1 MKVLCSTEES
11 LYRPEALRWRKRM
24 RLLNPLGEGLVIL
37 PCSMKKPYSHSKS
50 HQIFRKA
57 TRPIQEVILTSPFGI
72 CPREMENT
80 YPIQSYDVTT
90 TGDWSNEEMRLV
102 GELLK
107 DYVTDKKVIAHVT
120 GAYRKV
126 CEEYLDE
133 AIYTCKDGKP
143 LSPSS
148 MNELKQEVK
157 KFDKISPREKLIKG
171 LRSIALYQF
180 GKDGEVLI
188 PSDIQIKGR
197 YNKRIFH
204 ENEQLATLLMD
215 TGLFAISLAGG
226 KLLAGKDIKIVEIDF
241 ELKTNTLFSPG
252 VIHADENIV
261 PRDEVIIRRNGEVVG
276 VGKSILSGEEMVRAS
291 KGVAVRIRHRI
302 KK

>member
-1 MKVLCSTEES
+1 MKVLCSNEES
-11 LYRPEALRWRKRM
+11 LYRPEAVRWRKRM
-24 RLLNPLGEGLVIL
+24 QLLNPLGEGLVIL

-57 TRPIQEVILTSPFGI
+57 TRHIQEVILTSPFGI

-107 DYVTDKKVIAHVT
+107 GYVTDKKVIAHVS

-133 AIYTCKDGKP
+133 AIYTCNDGKP

-148 MNELKQEVK
+148 MNQLKQEVK
-157 KFDKISPREKLIKG
+157 KFDKISSREKLIKG

-180 GKDGEVLI
+180 GKDGEALI

-204 ENEQLATLLMD
+204 NNEQLATLLMD

-226 KLLAGKDIKIVEIDF
+226 KLLARKDIKIVEIDF

-261 PRDEVIIRRNGEVVG
+261 PRDEVIIRRKGELVG